1 MNDTMLST
9 DSAVKR
15 HVLSGVSTRVPFV
28 SMSASTPG
36 EESTL
41 GERLSFAIHKEHHR
55 GSNAV
60 ENALMIRH
68 PELFR
73 SRGFLSSYISGRRGT
88 KGNPDPRAMKAI
100 ADFLH
105 IAFEWLMIGS
115 GPLRRG
121 GRGDTSWEEA
131 MFLARDWGYREDAI
145 QIAWE
150 RNKDRAES
158 MTPDECFKQIQL
170 EGEQL
175 DRAGVPKP
183 AAIVAQKEGQARIR
197 REKVNVAR
205 KKADRAAKPPAN
217 APAGTRRAVGVK

>member
-1 MNDTMLST
+1 MLST

-15 HVLSGVSTRVPFV
+15 HVLSNASAAVPFV

-60 ENALMIRH
+60 ENALMVRH

-88 KGNPDPRAMKAI
+88 KGNPDPRAMKVI

-105 IAFEWLMIGS
+105 VAFEWLMIGS

-121 GRGDTSWEEA
+121 GRGETPAEQA
-131 MFLARDWGYREDAI
+131 MFTARDWGIREDAWDA
-145 QIAWE
+145 AWARNRDRETTMSAEEWFEAIRLEADRLE
-150 RNKDRAES
+150 R
-158 MTPDECFKQIQL
+158 
-170 EGEQL
+170 G
-175 DRAGVPKP
+175 GVLKP
-183 AAIVAQKEGQARIR
+183 AAVVAQKEGQARVR
-197 REKVNVAR
+197 REKVKMAR
-205 KKADRAAKPPAN
+205 QKAARAPKAKPVPDEPA
-217 APAGTRRAVGVK
+217 ATRRIAIAK